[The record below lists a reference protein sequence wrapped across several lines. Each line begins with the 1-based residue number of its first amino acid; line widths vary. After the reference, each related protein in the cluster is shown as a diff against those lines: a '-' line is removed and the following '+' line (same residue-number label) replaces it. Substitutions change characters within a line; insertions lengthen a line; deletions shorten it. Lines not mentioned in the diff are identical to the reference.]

1 MMPVGDRAARRA
13 RGEIGAEPLLLCRP
27 CGGRDAAVQRHDV
40 PVAQVVAVVALAGGP
55 SRRAE
60 IVEVRLGAALL
71 VLDLAGRGA
80 GARLMAAPGR
90 VVALVE
96 PIPGAV
102 VVREVAGSED
112 GARDPVEQRG
122 GRGVVAVPARRD
134 VARADPYCPAPERDG
149 EAGASGLAWRGGLG
163 VGAAGSHQES
173 DGYPESG
180 SDGGTAVGHTRDL

>member
-1 MMPVGDRAARRA
+1 MMPVGARAARRA

-27 CGGRDAAVQRHDV
+27 CGGRDAAVQHHDV

-55 SRRAE
+55 RRRAE
-60 IVEVRLGAALL
+60 IVEVRLGTALL

-102 VVREVAGSED
+102 VVREVAGGED
-112 GARDPVEQRG
+112 GAGGPVEI
-122 GRGVVAVPARRD
+122 GRAHVWTPV
-134 VARADPYCPAPERDG
+134 
-149 EAGASGLAWRGGLG
+149 
-163 VGAAGSHQES
+163 
-173 DGYPESG
+173 
-180 SDGGTAVGHTRDL
+180 TATTPMPSSAFE